1 MNTRFGKIENGKLIL
16 APSVI
21 IDGEKQIITTD
32 ASVYLQYGYKQI
44 VREPYPQGT
53 EIVYKENYVENDTTI
68 TISWAEDLEATRQSV
83 LGKIAEYDTSDA
95 VNSFTLGNV
104 ETWLNRDDRVCLMH
118 SLEVSQLKGETTY
131 GLCVEGVGVVTLPI
145 LTIKGMLDDI
155 EFYAIQCYKRT
166 FEHKG
171 AVNVLT
177 TCTELVNYD
186 YTEGYPKKLHFD
198 I

>member
-1 MNTRFGKIENGKLIL
+1 MNTIFGKIENGKLVL

-21 IDGEKQIITTD
+21 IDGDKQIISND
-32 ASVYLQYGYKQI
+32 ASVYLRYGYKQI

-53 EIVYKENYVENDTTI
+53 EIAYKEHYVESDTTI
-68 TISWAEDLEATRQSV
+68 TISWVEDLEATRQNV
-83 LGKIAEYDTSDA
+83 LYKIAEYDTSDA
-95 VNSFTLGNV
+95 VNGFTLGNV
-104 ETWLNRDDRVCLMH
+104 KTWLNRDDRVCLMH

-155 EFYAIQCYKRT
+155 EYYAIQCYKRT

-171 AVNVLT
+171 AVNALT

>member
-1 MNTRFGKIENGKLIL
+1 MNRKFGKIENDRLVY
-16 APSVI
+16 APSVL
-21 IDGEKQIITTD
+21 IDGDKQIITND
-32 ASVYLQYGYKQI
+32 KSVYLQYGYKEI
-44 VREPYPQGT
+44 IREPYPQG
-53 EIVYKENYVENDTTI
+53 EIVYRENYVESDTTI

-83 LGKIAEYDTSDA
+83 LGKIAEFDTSDA
-95 VNSFTLGNV
+95 VNEFTLGNV

-155 EFYAIQCYKRT
+155 EYYAIQCYKRT
-166 FEHKG
+166 FEHKE
-171 AVNVLT
+171 AVNALT
-177 TCTELVNYD
+177 TCEELVNYN
-186 YTEGYPKKLHFD
+186 YTEGYPEKLHFD

>member
-1 MNTRFGKIENGKLIL
+1 MNRKFGKIENNRLVY

-21 IDGEKQIITTD
+21 IDGEKQIISND
-32 ASVYLQYGYKQI
+32 ASVLLKYGYKQI
-44 VREPYPQGT
+44 VREPYPQG
-53 EIVYKENYVENDTTI
+53 EIVYKEHYVENDITI
-68 TISWAEDLEATRQSV
+68 TISWTEDLEATRQSV

-95 VNSFTLGNV
+95 VNSFTLGEV

-155 EFYAIQCYKRT
+155 EYYAIQCYKRT
-166 FEHKG
+166 FEHKE
-171 AVNVLT
+171 AVNALT
-177 TCTELVNYD
+177 TCTELVSYD
-186 YTEGYPKKLHFD
+186 YTEGYPEKLHFD